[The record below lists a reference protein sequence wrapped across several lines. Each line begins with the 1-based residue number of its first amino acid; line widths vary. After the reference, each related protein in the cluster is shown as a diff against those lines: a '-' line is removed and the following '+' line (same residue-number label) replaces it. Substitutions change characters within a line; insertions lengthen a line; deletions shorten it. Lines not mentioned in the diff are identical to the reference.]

1 MKDKLLGEVGKVK
14 WNHLW
19 REVRHLFQRYVLRKE
34 VGRGRF
40 FITNITEPIP
50 LFRKLIELGFQ
61 PNYFAYNEQGEIFN
75 MRRLRYN
82 GAELWQEHVRVFP
95 DEVRGHFEITYEED
109 TAKHYNASTLQQ
121 LPSSTLDELLAVIR
135 PSNSCL
141 S

>member
-1 MKDKLLGEVGKVK
+1 MKNKLLRKVGKIK

-19 REVRHLFQRYVLRKE
+19 RELRFLVQRYVLRKE

-40 FITNITEPIP
+40 FITNIEEPIP

-61 PNYFAYNEQGEIFN
+61 PNYFAYNEQGEIWN
-75 MRRLRYN
+75 MRRLRYY

-95 DEVRGHFEITYEED
+95 DEVRAHFEITYEED
-109 TAKHYNASTLQQ
+109 AVRHLNASTLQQ
-121 LPSSTLDELLAVIR
+121 LPSVTLDELLTVIH
-135 PSNSCL
+135 PTNSCL